1 MYEVGTGKADITAF
15 KKDVG
20 MMGYG
25 MFHNRI
31 TGVETPLKVRAF
43 VIRDLTTKRK
53 VVFVNAEIAFIT
65 ISIKRG
71 VMKKLKRHHA
81 ELGFEAD
88 NVLLSAQ
95 HTHSG
100 PGGYSHYGL
109 YNIAV
114 PGFVPEVYQ
123 TIVDGIVSAIVE
135 ADGKV
140 RPARIS
146 FTKGSFAPDKD
157 VAFNRSVKAYN
168 QNPEVTKLT
177 EAEAN
182 LAVDRE
188 MHFFRVDDMNG
199 KPMGSFN
206 FFGVHTTSVHNDNTK
221 INADNKGYAANYL
234 EAEIGKENPD
244 YIAAFAQKAAGDVTP
259 NYVWNKKKKWTAGP
273 KENDIESA
281 KYNGKMQFDKALELH
296 HQAAENGETV
306 QVGIDFALSHANF
319 ANVTCDP
326 EFTDNH
332 PDAKTYLSCHGV
344 AFFKGTKEG
353 PGMEP
358 PLVAIATFAS
368 NIVKGYDHF
377 RALFLNPGERKKIHE
392 KYRIHGKKKI
402 LIETGDRKVLGT
414 RNITG
419 LIVPAF
425 VDPTIKYFKV
435 FHKSG
440 GLDHKPWTPQTLPL
454 QIVVLGQVAFVALPA
469 EITTVASARLKQAIQ
484 DSLSPRGVQEVIIVS
499 YCNAYCGY
507 ITTFE
512 EYQLQCYEGGH
523 TPYGQWTLAAFQ
535 TKFKDLALQLLKLP
549 EDRQIDT
556 SITPIEF
563 TEEELNK
570 RIFAYSS
577 KRK

>member
-31 TGVETPLKVRAF
+31 TGVETPLFVRAF
-43 VIRDLTTKRK
+43 VVRDLTTKRK
-53 VVFVNAEIAFIT
+53 IVFVNAEIAFIT

-109 YNIAV
+109 YNISV

-123 TIVDGIVSAIVE
+123 TIVDGIVSSIVE
-135 ADGKV
+135 ADAKLC
-140 RPARIS
+140 PARIS

-157 VAFNRSVKAYN
+157 VAFNRSIKAYN
-168 QNPEVTKLT
+168 QNPEVTKVT
-177 EAEAN
+177 AAEAH

-188 MHFFRVDDMNG
+188 MHLFRVDDMDG
-199 KPMGSFN
+199 KPIGSFN
-206 FFGVHTTSVHNDNTK
+206 FFGVHTTSIHNDNTK
-221 INADNKGYAANYL
+221 INADNKGYAARYL
-234 EAEIGKENPD
+234 EEAINKENPD

-259 NYVWNKKKKWTAGP
+259 NYTWDKKKKWTRGP
-273 KENDIESA
+273 FENDVESA
-281 KYNGKMQFDKALELH
+281 SYIGKLQFEKALELH
-296 HQAAENGETV
+296 EQAAQDGETV
-306 QVGIDFALSHANF
+306 QVGIDYALSHANF
-319 ANVTCDP
+319 ANIAVDP
-326 EFTDNH
+326 EFSGNNPEARTC
-332 PDAKTYLSCHGV
+332 ASCHGV
-344 AFFKGTKEG
+344 AFFKGTTEG

-358 PLVAIATFAS
+358 PLVVVANFATAV
-368 NIVKGYDHF
+368 VKIYDYV
-377 RALFLNPGERKKIHE
+377 RGWFLSKDERKKIHE
-392 KYRIHGKKKI
+392 KYRIHGTKKI
-402 LIETGDRKVLGT
+402 LIETADRKVLGT

-454 QIVVLGQVAFVALPA
+454 QTVILGQVAFVAIPG
-469 EITTVASARLKQAIQ
+469 EITTVAGQRLKQTVQ
-484 DSLSPRGVQEVIIVS
+484 DILSSRGVQEVILIS
-499 YCNAYCGY
+499 YSNAYCGY

-512 EYQLQCYEGGH
+512 EYQVQCYEGGH
-523 TPYGQWTLAAFQ
+523 TPYGQWTLAGFQ
-535 TKFKDLALQLLKLP
+535 TKFKELSLQLLKAP
-549 EDRQIDT
+549 EDRQIDS
-556 SITPIEF
+556 SIAPVEF
-563 TEEELNK
+563 TDEELNK
-570 RIFAYSS
+570 RTFAYTSQ
-577 KRK
+577 K

>member
-31 TGVETPLKVRAF
+31 TGVETPLMARAF
-43 VIRDLTTKRK
+43 VIKDLTTKRK
-53 VVFVNAEIAFIT
+53 LVFVNAEIAFIT

-88 NVLLSAQ
+88 NVFLSAQ

-109 YNIAV
+109 YNIST

-123 TIVDGIVSAIVE
+123 TIVDGIVSTIVE
-135 ADGKV
+135 ADQNAQ
-140 RPARIS
+140 PARIS
-146 FTKGSFAPDKD
+146 FTKGSFAPEID
-157 VAFNRSVKAYN
+157 VAFNRSVTAYN
-168 QNPEVTKLT
+168 QNPEVKKLT
-177 EAEAN
+177 EEEAN

-188 MHFFRVDDMNG
+188 MHLFRVDDMNG
-199 KPMGSFN
+199 KPIGSFN

-221 INADNKGYAANYL
+221 INADNKGYAARLL
-234 EAEIGKENPD
+234 EEEVSKENPN

-259 NYVWNKKKKWTAGP
+259 NYVWDKKKHWTRGP
-273 KENDIESA
+273 LEDDIESA
-281 KYNGKMQFDKALELH
+281 KYSGKLQYNKALELH
-296 HQAAENGETV
+296 QQAAVNGETV

-319 ANVTCDP
+319 ANIAPDL
-326 EFTDNH
+326 EFTNNN
-332 PDAKTYLSCHGV
+332 PDAKTFLSCHGV

-358 PLVAIATFAS
+358 PLVAIATFATR
-368 NIVKGYDHF
+368 IVKGYDHL
-377 RALFLNPGERKKIHE
+377 RALFISKSARNKIYE
-392 KYRIHGKKKI
+392 KYRIHGTKKI

-425 VDPTIKYFKV
+425 IDPTIKYFKF

-454 QIVVLGQVAFVALPA
+454 QLVVLGQVAFVGIPG
-469 EITTVASARLKQAIQ
+469 EITTVAAQRLKRTVQ
-484 DSLSPRGVQEVIIVS
+484 DILSPRGVQEVIIVS

-512 EYQLQCYEGGH
+512 EYQVQCYEGGH

-535 TKFKDLALQLLKLP
+535 TKFKDLAQQLLKLP

-556 SITPIEF
+556 SINPVEF

-577 KRK
+577 RK

>member
-25 MFHNRI
+25 MFHNRVS
-31 TGVETPLKVRAF
+31 GVETPLMARAF
-43 VIRDLTTKRK
+43 VIKDLTTKRK
-53 VVFVNAEIAFIT
+53 LAFVNAEIAFIT

-88 NVLLSAQ
+88 NVFLSAQ

-109 YNIAV
+109 YNIST

-135 ADGKV
+135 ADGKAK
-140 RPARIS
+140 PARIS
-146 FTKGSFAPDKD
+146 FTKGNFAPEVE

-168 QNPEVTKLT
+168 QNPEVTPIT
-177 EAEAN
+177 EKEAH

-188 MHFFRVDDMNG
+188 MHLFRVDDMDGN
-199 KPMGSFN
+199 PIGSFN
-206 FFGVHTTSVHNDNTK
+206 FFGLHTTSVHNDNTK
-221 INADNKGYAANYL
+221 INADNKGYAARFL
-234 EAEIGKENPD
+234 EEEIGKDHPG

-259 NYVWNKKKKWTAGP
+259 NFWWDKKKKWTRGP
-273 KENDIESA
+273 FEDDIQSA
-281 KYNGKMQFDKALELH
+281 KHIGKLQYEKAKELH
-296 HQAAENGETV
+296 QQPGETV

-319 ANVTCDP
+319 ANITCDP
-326 EFTDNH
+326 EFTNNN
-332 PDAKTYLSCHGV
+332 PDAKTFLSCHGV

-358 PLVAIATFAS
+358 VLVAIS
-368 NIVKGYDHF
+368 NMACAVVKAYDHV
-377 RALFLNPGERKKIHE
+377 RALFVSKEERKKIYE
-392 KYRIHGKKKI
+392 KYRIHGNKVI

-419 LIVPAF
+419 LIVPAV
-425 VDPTIKYFKV
+425 VDPTIKYFKK
-435 FHKSG
+435 FHSSG

-454 QIVVLGQVAFVALPA
+454 HIATLGQIAFVGVPG
-469 EITTVASARLKQAIQ
+469 EITTVAAQRLKRTVQ
-484 DSLSPRGVQEVIIVS
+484 DILVARGIQEVVLVS
-499 YCNAYCGY
+499 YSNAYCGY

-512 EYQLQCYEGGH
+512 EYQVQCYEGGH

-535 TKFKDLALQLLKLP
+535 TKFKDLAQQLLKLP
-549 EDRQIDT
+549 EDRTIDT
-556 SITPIEF
+556 SINPVEF
-563 TEEELNK
+563 TEEELSK
-570 RIFAYSS
+570 RLFAYSS
-577 KRK
+577 KK